1 MLTWYLSFIQDGVAG
16 VWNTSLHFQ
25 RGNMLDEGL
34 DRGVGQRVAKKGT
47 LWVTDCVTMANCNK
61 LVLSSNSR
69 ELLFY
74 DISTTIY
81 NCQFRL
87 HGELFVG
94 NSMCG

>member
-1 MLTWYLSFIQDGVAG
+1 
-16 VWNTSLHFQ
+16 
-25 RGNMLDEGL
+25 MLDEGL
-34 DRGVGQRVAKKGT
+34 DRGVGQKVAKKGT
-47 LWVTDCVTMANCNK
+47 LWVTDCIIMTNCNK

-87 HGELFVG
+87 HGEMMCSLSSSSMLFTIILYT
-94 NSMCG
+94 